1 MEEKTIMKAKSIYAV
16 LASLMLTTGLVACGP
31 ETNPTGGNT
40 GVGTT
45 SSPTTQAPEVK
56 KGTVVLSF
64 DNNQGTVTADKTNGD
79 VGQTVTLTITPN
91 EGYEIDSV
99 KANDKVLSG
108 TTYSFKLVEG
118 ENNVEVTFK
127 AKAVEP
133 EVEYNIIYTASED
146 YDVKELSATKA
157 KKGQTVTFKVEVKN
171 ENKELDEVKVNGTA
185 LTANDGVYSFVMGE
199 ADVAI
204 EVTLKDKAVEPEVE
218 YNITYTASEDY
229 TVTNLATKATKGT
242 KVTFNIAVN
251 DENKELSSIKAND
264 VDCTLE
270 EDGSYSFVMPEGDV
284 AIAITLQ
291 TKVNLNL
298 SITSDKQSYKEGDG
312 AAVLQ
317 ATFGDV
323 QVEGATYV
331 WDGTDAKD
339 IGVVNPFADD
349 ESKQYFTPTNVGKG
363 TVKVTATVDG
373 KEYKASLN
381 ITVEADY
388 TKYTEIKTAD
398 AMVELLNKK
407 DAINGKY
414 CLGANIDLG
423 GMQVN
428 GRANNSIFV
437 GTIDGR
443 GYTLSNFVVK
453 NDSSLETDKATGLF
467 WQYQG
472 VLRNIHIKGTIDS
485 AGFSG
490 LLAKEVCGPQAKI
503 TDCLFEAKNVQT
515 GVDWTW
521 ARNGVIASTL
531 QNEAKVENVVTNLDA
546 TDAMCLPFFA
556 YSWTETQ
563 VMKNA
568 YTNIA
573 HDTQNENYKPFNPNG
588 GDISAQVMENINHT
602 PFDSTLASAYTTL
615 DSSVWTLE
623 DNKMPVLAH
632 DSEAPEK
639 LEAMLIASADTTSL
653 SMKED
658 GTKTATITTSLKY
671 STETLSDYSYTLD
684 PSDAS
689 VISVTNNNDGTFG
702 ITAVAAGEA
711 TVSVSAKLGDKTLTA
726 EAITFTVKS
735 ADAPKYEIPDGA
747 FEIKDVATFK
757 TVFDKGAAYSTRNFY
772 LSSDIDLT
780 GDELTTAK
788 MMWMAGEF
796 SGIFEGQG
804 HTITGDISWD
814 MFNIIAANGVVRN
827 LNIKTSNPV
836 EANRGPLAHTNK
848 GTISNVHID
857 MTVVEKRATNTFAG
871 MFFSNEGKVEDSS
884 VAFHVNTASNT
895 IKSFSNIGSGTYTN
909 CTYTVDGTWDGAQN
923 AVVATDGTTKK
934 DA

>member
-1 MEEKTIMKAKSIYAV
+1 MKAKSIYAV

-40 GVGTT
+40 GGGIT

-133 EVEYNIIYTASED
+133 EVEYNITYTASED

-185 LTANDGVYSFVMGE
+185 LT
-199 ADVAI
+199 
-204 EVTLKDKAVEPEVE
+204 
-218 YNITYTASEDY
+218 
-229 TVTNLATKATKGT
+229 
-242 KVTFNIAVN
+242 
-251 DENKELSSIKAND
+251 AND

-317 ATFGDV
+317 ATFGDD

-339 IGVVNPFADD
+339 VGVVNPFADD
-349 ESKQYFTPTNVGKG
+349 DSKQYFTPTNVGKG
-363 TVKVTATVDG
+363 TVKVTATVNG

-388 TKYTEIKTAD
+388 TKYIEIKTAD
-398 AMVELLNKK
+398 AMIELLNKK
-407 DAINGKY
+407 DTVNGKY

-428 GRANNSIFV
+428 GRANNSTFV

-472 VLRNIHIKGTIDS
+472 VLRNIHIKGTIDT

-490 LLAKEVCGPQAKI
+490 LLAKEVSGPQTRI

-515 GVDWTW
+515 GADWTW
-521 ARNGVIASTL
+521 GRNGVIASTL

-573 HDTQNENYKPFNPNG
+573 HDTQSENYKPFNPNG

-615 DSSVWTLE
+615 DSSIWTLE

-632 DSEAPEK
+632 DSEAPVK
-639 LEAMLIASADTTSL
+639 LEAMLTASADTTSL

-735 ADAPKYEIPDGA
+735 ADAPKYEIPDDA
-747 FEIKDVATFK
+747 FEIKDIATFK

-780 GDELTTAK
+780 GDDLTTAK

-804 HTITGDISWD
+804 HTITGDINWD
-814 MFNIIAANGVVRN
+814 MFNIIAASGVVRN
-827 LNIKTSNPV
+827 VNIKTSNPI

-857 MTVVEKRATNTFAG
+857 MTVVDERATNTFAG

-884 VAFHVNTASNT
+884 AAFHVNTASNT
-895 IKSFSNIGSGTYTN
+895 IKSFSNIGPGTYTN
-909 CTYTVDGTWDGAQN
+909 CTYTVDGTWD
-923 AVVATDGTTKK
+923 

>member
-1 MEEKTIMKAKSIYAV
+1 
-16 LASLMLTTGLVACGP
+16 
-31 ETNPTGGNT
+31 
-40 GVGTT
+40 
-45 SSPTTQAPEVK
+45 
-56 KGTVVLSF
+56 
-64 DNNQGTVTADKTNGD
+64 
-79 VGQTVTLTITPN
+79 
-91 EGYEIDSV
+91 
-99 KANDKVLSG
+99 
-108 TTYSFKLVEG
+108 
-118 ENNVEVTFK
+118 
-127 AKAVEP
+127 
-133 EVEYNIIYTASED
+133 
-146 YDVKELSATKA
+146 
-157 KKGQTVTFKVEVKN
+157 
-171 ENKELDEVKVNGTA
+171 
-185 LTANDGVYSFVMGE
+185 
-199 ADVAI
+199 
-204 EVTLKDKAVEPEVE
+204 
-218 YNITYTASEDY
+218 
-229 TVTNLATKATKGT
+229 
-242 KVTFNIAVN
+242 
-251 DENKELSSIKAND
+251 
-264 VDCTLE
+264 
-270 EDGSYSFVMPEGDV
+270 MPEGDV

-317 ATFGDV
+317 ATFGDD

-339 IGVVNPFADD
+339 VGVVNPFADD
-349 ESKQYFTPTNVGKG
+349 DSKQYFTPTNVGKG
-363 TVKVTATVDG
+363 TVKVTATVNG

-398 AMVELLNKK
+398 AMIELLNKK
-407 DAINGKY
+407 DTVNGKY

-437 GTIDGR
+437 GTLDGR

-453 NDSSLETDKATGLF
+453 NDSSQETDKATGLF

-472 VLRNIHIKGTIDS
+472 VLRNIHIKGTIDA

-490 LLAKEVCGPQAKI
+490 LLAKEVSGPQAKI

-556 YSWTETQ
+556 YSWTGTQ

-573 HDTQNENYKPFNPNG
+573 HDTQNENYKPFNPEG
-588 GDISAQVMENINHT
+588 HDISAQVMENINHT

-615 DSSVWTLE
+615 DSSIWTLE

-639 LEAMLIASADTTSL
+639 LEAKLTASADTTSL

-780 GDELTTAK
+780 GDDLTTTQ

-814 MFNIIAANGVVRN
+814 MFNIIAASGVVRN
-827 LNIKTSNPV
+827 VNIKTSNPI

-895 IKSFSNIGSGTYTN
+895 IKSFSSVGSGTYTN

>member
-1 MEEKTIMKAKSIYAV
+1 MKAKSIYAV

-40 GVGTT
+40 GGGIT

-133 EVEYNIIYTASED
+133 EVEYNITYTASED

-185 LTANDGVYSFVMGE
+185 LIANDGVYSFVMGE
-199 ADVAI
+199 ADAVI

-317 ATFGDV
+317 AKFGDD

-339 IGVVNPFADD
+339 VGVVNPFADD
-349 ESKQYFTPTNVGKG
+349 DSKQYFTPTNVGKG
-363 TVKVTATVDG
+363 TVKVTATVNG

-398 AMVELLNKK
+398 AMIELLNKK
-407 DAINGKY
+407 DTVNGKY

-428 GRANNSIFV
+428 GRANNSTFV

-472 VLRNIHIKGTIDS
+472 VLRNIHIKGTIDT

-490 LLAKEVCGPQAKI
+490 LLAKEVSGPQTRI

-573 HDTQNENYKPFNPNG
+573 HDTQNENYKPFNPEG
-588 GDISAQVMENINHT
+588 HDISAQVMENINHT

-615 DSSVWTLE
+615 DSSIWTLE

-639 LEAMLIASADTTSL
+639 LEAKLTASADTTSL

-757 TVFDKGAAYSTRNFY
+757 TVFDKGAAYTTRNFY
-772 LSSDIDLT
+772 LSADIDLT
-780 GDELTTAK
+780 GDELTTTQ

-814 MFNIIAANGVVRN
+814 MFNIIAASGVVRN
-827 LNIKTSNPV
+827 VNIKTSNPI

>member
-1 MEEKTIMKAKSIYAV
+1 MKAKSIYAV

-40 GVGTT
+40 GGGIT

-133 EVEYNIIYTASED
+133 EVEYNITYAASED

-317 ATFGDV
+317 ATFGDD

-437 GTIDGR
+437 GTLDGR

-639 LEAMLIASADTTSL
+639 LEAMLTASADTTSL

-757 TVFDKGAAYSTRNFY
+757 TVFDKGAAYTTRNFY
-772 LSSDIDLT
+772 LSSNIDLT
-780 GDELTTAK
+780 GDELTTTQ

-827 LNIKTSNPV
+827 VNIKTSNPV

>member
-1 MEEKTIMKAKSIYAV
+1 MKAKSIYAV

-40 GVGTT
+40 GGSTT

-133 EVEYNIIYTASED
+133 EVEYNVTYAASED

-171 ENKELDEVKVNGTA
+171 ENKELDEVKANGTA

-199 ADVAI
+199 ADAVI

-270 EDGSYSFVMPEGDV
+270 EDGSYSFIMPEGDV

-503 TDCLFEAKNVQT
+503 TDCLFEAKNVQA

-521 ARNGVIASTL
+521 GRNGVIASTL

-546 TDAMCLPFFA
+546 TDAMCMPFFA
-556 YSWTETQ
+556 YSWTGTQ

-615 DSSVWTLE
+615 DSSIWTLE

-632 DSEAPEK
+632 DSEAPVK
-639 LEAMLIASADTTSL
+639 LEAMLTASADTTSL

-757 TVFDKGAAYSTRNFY
+757 TVFDKGAAYTTRNFY
-772 LSSDIDLT
+772 LSNDIDLT
-780 GDELTTAK
+780 GDDLTTTK

-814 MFNIIAANGVVRN
+814 MFNIIAANGVVMN
-827 LNIKTSNPV
+827 VNIKTSNPV

>member
-1 MEEKTIMKAKSIYAV
+1 MKAKSIYAV

-40 GVGTT
+40 GGGIT

-133 EVEYNIIYTASED
+133 EVEYNITYTASED

-199 ADVAI
+199 ADAVI

-317 ATFGDV
+317 ATFGDD

-349 ESKQYFTPTNVGKG
+349 DSKQYFTPTNVGKG
-363 TVKVTATVDG
+363 TVKVTATVNG

-398 AMVELLNKK
+398 AMIELLNKK
-407 DAINGKY
+407 DTVNGKY

-428 GRANNSIFV
+428 GRANNSTFV

-472 VLRNIHIKGTIDS
+472 VLRNIHIKGTIDT

-490 LLAKEVCGPQAKI
+490 LLAKEVSGPQTRI

-515 GVDWTW
+515 GADWTW
-521 ARNGVIASTL
+521 GRNGVIASTL

-573 HDTQNENYKPFNPNG
+573 HDTQSENYKPFNPNG

-615 DSSVWTLE
+615 DSSIWTLE

-632 DSEAPEK
+632 DSEAPVK
-639 LEAMLIASADTTSL
+639 LEAMLTASADTTSL

-735 ADAPKYEIPDGA
+735 ADAPKYEIPDDA
-747 FEIKDVATFK
+747 FEIKDIATFK

-780 GDELTTAK
+780 GDDLTTAK

-804 HTITGDISWD
+804 HTITGDINWD
-814 MFNIIAANGVVRN
+814 MFNIIAASGVVRN
-827 LNIKTSNPV
+827 VNIKTSNPI

-857 MTVVEKRATNTFAG
+857 MTVVDERATNTFAG

-923 AVVATDGTTKK
+923 AVVATDGTTKE

>member
-1 MEEKTIMKAKSIYAV
+1 MKAKSIYAV

-40 GVGTT
+40 GGGIT

-133 EVEYNIIYTASED
+133 EVEYNITYTASED

-199 ADVAI
+199 ADAVI

-317 ATFGDV
+317 ATFGDD

-388 TKYTEIKTAD
+388 TKYIEIKTAD

-407 DAINGKY
+407 DTVNGKY

-428 GRANNSIFV
+428 GRANNSTFV

-472 VLRNIHIKGTIDS
+472 VLRNIHIKGTIDT

-490 LLAKEVCGPQAKI
+490 LLAKEVSGPQTRI

-531 QNEAKVENVVTNLDA
+531 QNEAKIENVVTNLDA

-573 HDTQNENYKPFNPNG
+573 HDTQSENYKPFNPEG
-588 GDISAQVMENINHT
+588 RDISAQVMENINHT

-615 DSSVWTLE
+615 DSSIWTLE

-632 DSEAPEK
+632 DSEAPVK
-639 LEAMLIASADTTSL
+639 LEAMLTASADTTSL

-735 ADAPKYEIPDGA
+735 ADAPKYEIPDDA
-747 FEIKDVATFK
+747 FEIKDIATFK

-780 GDELTTAK
+780 GDDLTTAK

-804 HTITGDISWD
+804 HTITGDINWD
-814 MFNIIAANGVVRN
+814 MFNIIAASGVVRN
-827 LNIKTSNPV
+827 VNIKTSNPI

-857 MTVVEKRATNTFAG
+857 MTVVDERATNTFAG

-923 AVVATDGTTKK
+923 TVVATDGTTKK

>member
-1 MEEKTIMKAKSIYAV
+1 MKAKSIYAV

-40 GVGTT
+40 GGGTT

-133 EVEYNIIYTASED
+133 EVEYNI
-146 YDVKELSATKA
+146 
-157 KKGQTVTFKVEVKN
+157 
-171 ENKELDEVKVNGTA
+171 
-185 LTANDGVYSFVMGE
+185 
-199 ADVAI
+199 
-204 EVTLKDKAVEPEVE
+204 
-218 YNITYTASEDY
+218 TYTASEDY

-242 KVTFNIAVN
+242 KVTFNIAIN

-317 ATFGDV
+317 ATFGDD

-349 ESKQYFTPTNVGKG
+349 DSKQYFTPTNVGKG
-363 TVKVTATVDG
+363 TVKVTATVNG

-437 GTIDGR
+437 GTLDGR

-757 TVFDKGAAYSTRNFY
+757 TVFDKGAAYTTRNFY

-780 GDELTTAK
+780 GDDLTTTQ

-814 MFNIIAANGVVRN
+814 MFNIIAASGVVRN
-827 LNIKTSNPV
+827 VNIKTSNPV

>member
-1 MEEKTIMKAKSIYAV
+1 MKAKSIYAV

-40 GVGTT
+40 GGGIT

-133 EVEYNIIYTASED
+133 EVEYNITYTASED

-199 ADVAI
+199 ADAVI

-317 ATFGDV
+317 ATFGDD

-339 IGVVNPFADD
+339 VGVVNPFADD
-349 ESKQYFTPTNVGKG
+349 DSKQYFTPTNVGKG
-363 TVKVTATVDG
+363 TVKVTATVNG

-398 AMVELLNKK
+398 AMIELLNKK
-407 DAINGKY
+407 DTVNGKY

-437 GTIDGR
+437 GTLDGR

-453 NDSSLETDKATGLF
+453 NDSSQETDKATGLF

-472 VLRNIHIKGTIDS
+472 VLRNIHIKGTIDA

-490 LLAKEVCGPQAKI
+490 LLAKEVSGPQAKI

-556 YSWTETQ
+556 YSWTGTQ

-573 HDTQNENYKPFNPNG
+573 HDTQNENYKPFNPEG
-588 GDISAQVMENINHT
+588 HDISAQVMENINHT

-615 DSSVWTLE
+615 DSSIWTLE

-639 LEAMLIASADTTSL
+639 LEAKLTASADTTSL

-780 GDELTTAK
+780 GDDLTTTQ

-814 MFNIIAANGVVRN
+814 MFNIIAASGVVRN
-827 LNIKTSNPV
+827 VNIKTSNPI

-871 MFFSNEGKVEDSS
+871 MFFSNEGKVEDSF

-895 IKSFSNIGSGTYTN
+895 IKSFSSVGSGTYTN

>member
-1 MEEKTIMKAKSIYAV
+1 MKAKSIYAV

-40 GVGTT
+40 GGGIT

-79 VGQTVTLTITPN
+79 VGQTVTLSITPN

-108 TTYSFKLVEG
+108 TTYLFKLVEG

-133 EVEYNIIYTASED
+133 EVEYNITYAASED

-171 ENKELDEVKVNGTA
+171 ENKELDEVKANGTA

-199 ADVAI
+199 TDAVI

-317 ATFGDV
+317 ATFGDD

-339 IGVVNPFADD
+339 IGVVNPYADD

-363 TVKVTATVDG
+363 TVKVTATVNG

-407 DAINGKY
+407 DVINGKY

-428 GRANNSIFV
+428 GRANNSTFV
-437 GTIDGR
+437 GTLDGR

-453 NDSSLETDKATGLF
+453 NDSSQETDKATGLF
-467 WQYQG
+467 WMYQG
-472 VLRNIHIKGTIDS
+472 VLRNIHIKGTIDA

-490 LLAKEVCGPQAKI
+490 LLAKEVSGPQARI

-556 YSWTETQ
+556 YSWTGTQ

-573 HDTQNENYKPFNPNG
+573 HDTQNENYKPFNPEG
-588 GDISAQVMENINHT
+588 RDISAQVMENINHT
-602 PFDSTLASAYTTL
+602 PFDSTLASAYITL
-615 DSSVWTLE
+615 DSSIWTLE

-639 LEAMLIASADTTSL
+639 LEAKLTASTDTTSL

-757 TVFDKGAAYSTRNFY
+757 TVFDKGAAYTTRNFY
-772 LSSDIDLT
+772 LSNDIDLT
-780 GDELTTAK
+780 GDELTTTK

-814 MFNIIAANGVVRN
+814 MFNIIAASGVVRN
-827 LNIKTSNPV
+827 VNIIKTSNPI

-895 IKSFSNIGSGTYTN
+895 IKSFSSIGSGTYTN
-909 CTYTVDGTWDGAQN
+909 CTYTVDGTWDGAQS

>member
-1 MEEKTIMKAKSIYAV
+1 
-16 LASLMLTTGLVACGP
+16 
-31 ETNPTGGNT
+31 
-40 GVGTT
+40 
-45 SSPTTQAPEVK
+45 
-56 KGTVVLSF
+56 
-64 DNNQGTVTADKTNGD
+64 
-79 VGQTVTLTITPN
+79 
-91 EGYEIDSV
+91 
-99 KANDKVLSG
+99 
-108 TTYSFKLVEG
+108 
-118 ENNVEVTFK
+118 
-127 AKAVEP
+127 
-133 EVEYNIIYTASED
+133 
-146 YDVKELSATKA
+146 
-157 KKGQTVTFKVEVKN
+157 
-171 ENKELDEVKVNGTA
+171 
-185 LTANDGVYSFVMGE
+185 
-199 ADVAI
+199 
-204 EVTLKDKAVEPEVE
+204 
-218 YNITYTASEDY
+218 
-229 TVTNLATKATKGT
+229 
-242 KVTFNIAVN
+242 
-251 DENKELSSIKAND
+251 
-264 VDCTLE
+264 
-270 EDGSYSFVMPEGDV
+270 MPEGDV

-317 ATFGDV
+317 ATFGDD

-339 IGVVNPFADD
+339 VGVVNPFANDD
-349 ESKQYFTPTNVGKG
+349 SKQYFTPTNVGKG
-363 TVKVTATVDG
+363 TVKVTATVNG

-398 AMVELLNKK
+398 AMIELLNKK
-407 DAINGKY
+407 DTVNGKY

-428 GRANNSIFV
+428 GRANNSTFV

-472 VLRNIHIKGTIDS
+472 VLRNIHIKGTIDT

-490 LLAKEVCGPQAKI
+490 LLAKEVSGPQTRI

-573 HDTQNENYKPFNPNG
+573 HDTQSENYKPFNPEG
-588 GDISAQVMENINHT
+588 RDISAQVMENINHT

-615 DSSVWTLE
+615 DSSIWTLE

-632 DSEAPEK
+632 DSEAPVK
-639 LEAMLIASADTTSL
+639 LEAMLTASVDTTSL

-735 ADAPKYEIPDGA
+735 ADAPKYEIPDDA
-747 FEIKDVATFK
+747 FEIKDIATFK

-780 GDELTTAK
+780 GDDLTTAK

-804 HTITGDISWD
+804 HTITGDINWD
-814 MFNIIAANGVVRN
+814 MFNIIAASGVVRN
-827 LNIKTSNPV
+827 VNIKTSNPI

-857 MTVVEKRATNTFAG
+857 MTVVDERATNTFAG

>member
-1 MEEKTIMKAKSIYAV
+1 MKAKSIYAV

-40 GVGTT
+40 GGGIT

-91 EGYEIDSV
+91 EGYEIDLV

-133 EVEYNIIYTASED
+133 EVEYNITYAASED

-171 ENKELDEVKVNGTA
+171 ENKELDEVKANGTV

-199 ADVAI
+199 ADAVI

-242 KVTFNIAVN
+242 KVTFNIVIN

-270 EDGSYSFVMPEGDV
+270 EDGSYSFIMPEGDV

-317 ATFGDV
+317 ATFGDD

-428 GRANNSIFV
+428 GIANNSIFV

-453 NDSSLETDKATGLF
+453 NDSSQETDKATGLF
-467 WQYQG
+467 WMYQG
-472 VLRNIHIKGTIDS
+472 VLRNIHIKGTIDA

-490 LLAKEVCGPQAKI
+490 LLAKEVSGPQARI

-556 YSWTETQ
+556 YSWTGTQ

-573 HDTQNENYKPFNPNG
+573 HDTQNENYKPFNPEG
-588 GDISAQVMENINHT
+588 RDISAQVMENINHT

-615 DSSVWTLE
+615 DSSIWTLE

-639 LEAMLIASADTTSL
+639 LEAKLTASADTTSL

-757 TVFDKGAAYSTRNFY
+757 TVFDKGAAYTTRNFY
-772 LSSDIDLT
+772 LSNDIDLT
-780 GDELTTAK
+780 GDDLTTTP

-827 LNIKTSNPV
+827 VNIKTSNPV

>member
-1 MEEKTIMKAKSIYAV
+1 MKAKSIYAV

-40 GVGTT
+40 GGGIT

-133 EVEYNIIYTASED
+133 EVEYNITYAASED

-171 ENKELDEVKVNGTA
+171 ESKELDEVKVNGTA

-199 ADVAI
+199 TDAVI

-298 SITSDKQSYKEGDG
+298 TITSDKQSYKEGDG

-317 ATFGDV
+317 ATFGDD

-339 IGVVNPFADD
+339 IGVVNPYADD

-363 TVKVTATVDG
+363 TVKVTATVNG

-407 DAINGKY
+407 DVINGKY

-428 GRANNSIFV
+428 GRANNSTFV
-437 GTIDGR
+437 GTLDGR

-453 NDSSLETDKATGLF
+453 NDSSQETDKATGLF
-467 WQYQG
+467 WMYQG
-472 VLRNIHIKGTIDS
+472 VLRNIHIKGTIDA

-490 LLAKEVCGPQAKI
+490 LLAKEVSGPQARI

-556 YSWTETQ
+556 YSWTGTQ

-573 HDTQNENYKPFNPNG
+573 HDTQNENYKPFNPEG
-588 GDISAQVMENINHT
+588 RDISAQVMENINHT

-615 DSSVWTLE
+615 DSAIWTLE

-639 LEAMLIASADTTSL
+639 LEAKLTASADTTSL

-684 PSDAS
+684 LSDAS

-735 ADAPKYEIPDGA
+735 ADAPKYEIPDDA

-757 TVFDKGAAYSTRNFY
+757 TVFDKGAAYTTRNFY
-772 LSSDIDLT
+772 LSNDIDLT
-780 GDELTTAK
+780 GDDLTTTK

-814 MFNIIAANGVVRN
+814 MFNIIAASGVVRN
-827 LNIKTSNPV
+827 VNIKTSNPI

-895 IKSFSNIGSGTYTN
+895 IKSFSSIGSGTYTN

>member
-1 MEEKTIMKAKSIYAV
+1 MKAKSIYAV

-40 GVGTT
+40 GGGIT

-64 DNNQGTVTADKTNGD
+64 DSNQGTVTADKTNGD

-133 EVEYNIIYTASED
+133 EVEYNITYAASED

-199 ADVAI
+199 TDAVI

-284 AIAITLQ
+284 AIAIILQ

-317 ATFGDV
+317 ATFGDD

-339 IGVVNPFADD
+339 VGVINPYTDD

-407 DAINGKY
+407 DVINGKY

-467 WQYQG
+467 WMYQG
-472 VLRNIHIKGTIDS
+472 VLRNIHIKGTIDA

-490 LLAKEVCGPQAKI
+490 LLAKEVSGPQARI

-556 YSWTETQ
+556 YSWTGTQ

-573 HDTQNENYKPFNPNG
+573 HDTQNENYKPFNPEG
-588 GDISAQVMENINHT
+588 RDISAQVMENINHT

-615 DSSVWTLE
+615 DSSIWTLE

-639 LEAMLIASADTTSL
+639 LEAKLTASADTTSL

-757 TVFDKGAAYSTRNFY
+757 TVFDKGAAYTTRNFY
-772 LSSDIDLT
+772 LSNDIDLT
-780 GDELTTAK
+780 GDDLTTTQ
-788 MMWMAGEF
+788 MM
-796 SGIFEGQG
+796 
-804 HTITGDISWD
+804 
-814 MFNIIAANGVVRN
+814 
-827 LNIKTSNPV
+827 
-836 EANRGPLAHTNK
+836 
-848 GTISNVHID
+848 
-857 MTVVEKRATNTFAG
+857 
-871 MFFSNEGKVEDSS
+871 
-884 VAFHVNTASNT
+884 
-895 IKSFSNIGSGTYTN
+895 
-909 CTYTVDGTWDGAQN
+909 
-923 AVVATDGTTKK
+923 
-934 DA
+934 

>member
-1 MEEKTIMKAKSIYAV
+1 MKAKSIYAV

-40 GVGTT
+40 GGGST
-45 SSPTTQAPEVK
+45 SSPTTQVPEVK

-133 EVEYNIIYTASED
+133 EVEYNITYTASED

-199 ADVAI
+199 ADAVI

-229 TVTNLATKATKGT
+229 TVTNLVTKATKGT
-242 KVTFNIAVN
+242 KVTFNIAIN

-317 ATFGDV
+317 ATFGDD

-349 ESKQYFTPTNVGKG
+349 DSKQYFTPTNVGKG

-515 GVDWTW
+515 GSIAW

-573 HDTQNENYKPFNPNG
+573 HDTEHENYKPFNPNG

-639 LEAMLIASADTTSL
+639 LEAMLTASADTTSL

-735 ADAPKYEIPDGA
+735 ADAPKYEIPDDA

-757 TVFDKGAAYSTRNFY
+757 TVFDKGAAYTTRNFY

-780 GDELTTAK
+780 GDDLTTTQ

-814 MFNIIAANGVVRN
+814 MFNIIAASGVVRN
-827 LNIKTSNPV
+827 VNIKTSNPV

>member
-1 MEEKTIMKAKSIYAV
+1 MKAKSIYAV

-40 GVGTT
+40 GGSTT

-133 EVEYNIIYTASED
+133 EVEYNITYAASED

-199 ADVAI
+199 ADAVI

-218 YNITYTASEDY
+218 YNITYTSSEDY

-242 KVTFNIAVN
+242 KVTFNIAIN

-317 ATFGDV
+317 ATFGDD

-349 ESKQYFTPTNVGKG
+349 ESKQYFTPSNVGKG

-453 NDSSLETDKATGLF
+453 NDSSEETDKATGLF

-521 ARNGVIASTL
+521 GRNGVIASTL

-546 TDAMCLPFFA
+546 TDAMCMPFFA
-556 YSWTETQ
+556 YSWTGTQ

-639 LEAMLIASADTTSL
+639 LEAKLTASADTTSL

-757 TVFDKGAAYSTRNFY
+757 TVFDKGAAYTTRNFY
-772 LSSDIDLT
+772 LSNDIDLT
-780 GDELTTAK
+780 GDELTTTK

-814 MFNIIAANGVVRN
+814 MFNIIAASGVVRN
-827 LNIKTSNPV
+827 VNIKTSNPV

-857 MTVVEKRATNTFAG
+857 MTVVEKRVTNTFAG

>member
-1 MEEKTIMKAKSIYAV
+1 MKAKSIYAV

-40 GVGTT
+40 GGSTT

-133 EVEYNIIYTASED
+133 EVEYNITYAASED

-157 KKGQTVTFKVEVKN
+157 KKGQTVNFKVEVKN

-185 LTANDGVYSFVMGE
+185 LTVNDGVYSFVMGE
-199 ADVAI
+199 ADAVI

-218 YNITYTASEDY
+218 YNITYTSSEDY

-242 KVTFNIAVN
+242 KVTFNIAIN

-317 ATFGDV
+317 ATFGDD

-453 NDSSLETDKATGLF
+453 NDSSQETDKATGLF

-521 ARNGVIASTL
+521 GRNGVIASTL

-546 TDAMCLPFFA
+546 TDAMCMPFFA

-639 LEAMLIASADTTSL
+639 LEAKLTASADTTSL

-658 GTKTATITTSLKY
+658 STKTATITTSLKY

-757 TVFDKGAAYSTRNFY
+757 TVFDKGAAYTTRNFY
-772 LSSDIDLT
+772 LSNDIDLT
-780 GDELTTAK
+780 GDELTTTK

-814 MFNIIAANGVVRN
+814 MFNIIAASGVVRN
-827 LNIKTSNPV
+827 VNIKTSNPV

>member
-1 MEEKTIMKAKSIYAV
+1 MKAKSIYAV
-16 LASLMLTTGLVACGP
+16 LASLMLTTGLVACGS

-40 GVGTT
+40 GGGIT

-127 AKAVEP
+127 A
-133 EVEYNIIYTASED
+133 
-146 YDVKELSATKA
+146 
-157 KKGQTVTFKVEVKN
+157 
-171 ENKELDEVKVNGTA
+171 
-185 LTANDGVYSFVMGE
+185 
-199 ADVAI
+199 
-204 EVTLKDKAVEPEVE
+204 KAVEPEVE

-317 ATFGDV
+317 ATFGDD

-339 IGVVNPFADD
+339 IGVVNPYTDD
-349 ESKQYFTPTNVGKG
+349 ESKQYFAPTNVGKG
-363 TVKVTATVDG
+363 TVKVTATVNG

-407 DAINGKY
+407 DVINGKY

-428 GRANNSIFV
+428 GRANNSTFV
-437 GTIDGR
+437 GTLDGR

-453 NDSSLETDKATGLF
+453 NDSSQETDKATGLF
-467 WQYQG
+467 WMYQG
-472 VLRNIHIKGTIDS
+472 VLRNIHIKGTIDA

-490 LLAKEVCGPQAKI
+490 LLAKEVSGPQARI

-556 YSWTETQ
+556 YSWTGTQ

-573 HDTQNENYKPFNPNG
+573 HDTQNENYKPFNPEG
-588 GDISAQVMENINHT
+588 RDISAQVMENINHT

-615 DSSVWTLE
+615 DSSIWTLE

-639 LEAMLIASADTTSL
+639 LEAKLTASADTTSL

-757 TVFDKGAAYSTRNFY
+757 TVFDKGAAYTTRNFY
-772 LSSDIDLT
+772 LSNDIDLT
-780 GDELTTAK
+780 GDELTTTK

-814 MFNIIAANGVVRN
+814 MFNIIAASGVVRN
-827 LNIKTSNPV
+827 VNIKTSNPI

-895 IKSFSNIGSGTYTN
+895 IKSFSSIGSGTYTN
-909 CTYTVDGTWDGAQN
+909 CTYTVDGTWDGAQS

-934 DA
+934 YA

>member
-1 MEEKTIMKAKSIYAV
+1 MKAKSIYAV

-40 GVGTT
+40 GGGIP

-64 DNNQGTVTADKTNGD
+64 DSNQGTVTADKTNGD

-127 AKAVEP
+127 A
-133 EVEYNIIYTASED
+133 
-146 YDVKELSATKA
+146 
-157 KKGQTVTFKVEVKN
+157 
-171 ENKELDEVKVNGTA
+171 
-185 LTANDGVYSFVMGE
+185 
-199 ADVAI
+199 
-204 EVTLKDKAVEPEVE
+204 KAVEPEVE

-317 ATFGDV
+317 ATFGDD
-323 QVEGATYV
+323 QVEGVTYV

-349 ESKQYFTPTNVGKG
+349 DSKQYFTPTNVGKG
-363 TVKVTATVDG
+363 TVKVTATVNG

-398 AMVELLNKK
+398 AMIELLNKK
-407 DAINGKY
+407 DTVNGKY

-428 GRANNSIFV
+428 GRANNSTFV

-472 VLRNIHIKGTIDS
+472 VLRNIHIKGTIDT

-490 LLAKEVCGPQAKI
+490 LLAKEVSGPQTRI

-515 GVDWTW
+515 GADWTW
-521 ARNGVIASTL
+521 GRNGVIASTL

-556 YSWTETQ
+556 YSWTVTQ

-573 HDTQNENYKPFNPNG
+573 HDTKNENYKPFNPEG
-588 GDISAQVMENINHT
+588 HDISAQVMENINHT

-615 DSSVWTLE
+615 DSSIWTLE

-632 DSEAPEK
+632 DSEAPVK
-639 LEAMLIASADTTSL
+639 LEAMLTASADTTSL

-757 TVFDKGAAYSTRNFY
+757 TVFDKGAAYSTRDFY

-780 GDELTTAK
+780 GDDLTTTQ

-804 HTITGDISWD
+804 HTITGDINWD
-814 MFNIIAANGVVRN
+814 MFNIIAASGVVRN
-827 LNIKTSNPV
+827 VNIKTSNPI

-895 IKSFSNIGSGTYTN
+895 IKSFSSVGSGTYTN

>member
-1 MEEKTIMKAKSIYAV
+1 MKAKSIYAV

-40 GVGTT
+40 GGGTT
-45 SSPTTQAPEVK
+45 SSPTTQVPEVK

-133 EVEYNIIYTASED
+133 EVEYNITYTASED

-185 LTANDGVYSFVMGE
+185 LIANDGVYSFVMGE
-199 ADVAI
+199 ADAVI

-317 ATFGDV
+317 ATFGDD

-339 IGVVNPFADD
+339 VGVVNPFADD
-349 ESKQYFTPTNVGKG
+349 DSKQYFTPTNVGKG
-363 TVKVTATVDG
+363 TVKVTATVNG

-398 AMVELLNKK
+398 AMIELLNKK
-407 DAINGKY
+407 DTVNGKY

-428 GRANNSIFV
+428 GRANNSTFV

-472 VLRNIHIKGTIDS
+472 VLRNIHIKGTIDT

-490 LLAKEVCGPQAKI
+490 LLAKEVSGPQTRI

-531 QNEAKVENVVTNLDA
+531 QNEAKVENLVTNLDA

-573 HDTQNENYKPFNPNG
+573 HDTQSENYKPFNPEG
-588 GDISAQVMENINHT
+588 RDISAQVMENINHT

-615 DSSVWTLE
+615 DSSIWTLE

-632 DSEAPEK
+632 DSEAPVK
-639 LEAMLIASADTTSL
+639 LEAMLTASVDTTSL

-735 ADAPKYEIPDGA
+735 ADAPKYEIPDDA
-747 FEIKDVATFK
+747 FEIKDIATFK

-804 HTITGDISWD
+804 HTITGDINWD
-814 MFNIIAANGVVRN
+814 MFNIIAASGVVRN
-827 LNIKTSNPV
+827 VNIKTSNPI

-848 GTISNVHID
+848 GTILNVHID
-857 MTVVEKRATNTFAG
+857 MTVVDERATNTFAG

>member
-1 MEEKTIMKAKSIYAV
+1 
-16 LASLMLTTGLVACGP
+16 
-31 ETNPTGGNT
+31 
-40 GVGTT
+40 
-45 SSPTTQAPEVK
+45 
-56 KGTVVLSF
+56 
-64 DNNQGTVTADKTNGD
+64 
-79 VGQTVTLTITPN
+79 
-91 EGYEIDSV
+91 
-99 KANDKVLSG
+99 
-108 TTYSFKLVEG
+108 
-118 ENNVEVTFK
+118 
-127 AKAVEP
+127 
-133 EVEYNIIYTASED
+133 
-146 YDVKELSATKA
+146 
-157 KKGQTVTFKVEVKN
+157 
-171 ENKELDEVKVNGTA
+171 
-185 LTANDGVYSFVMGE
+185 
-199 ADVAI
+199 
-204 EVTLKDKAVEPEVE
+204 
-218 YNITYTASEDY
+218 
-229 TVTNLATKATKGT
+229 
-242 KVTFNIAVN
+242 
-251 DENKELSSIKAND
+251 
-264 VDCTLE
+264 
-270 EDGSYSFVMPEGDV
+270 
-284 AIAITLQ
+284 
-291 TKVNLNL
+291 
-298 SITSDKQSYKEGDG
+298 
-312 AAVLQ
+312 
-317 ATFGDV
+317 
-323 QVEGATYV
+323 
-331 WDGTDAKD
+331 
-339 IGVVNPFADD
+339 
-349 ESKQYFTPTNVGKG
+349 
-363 TVKVTATVDG
+363 
-373 KEYKASLN
+373 
-381 ITVEADY
+381 
-388 TKYTEIKTAD
+388 
-398 AMVELLNKK
+398 
-407 DAINGKY
+407 
-414 CLGANIDLG
+414 
-423 GMQVN
+423 MQVN

-437 GTIDGR
+437 GTLDGR

-632 DSEAPEK
+632 DSEAPVK
-639 LEAMLIASADTTSL
+639 LEAMLTASADTTSL

-757 TVFDKGAAYSTRNFY
+757 TVFDKGAAYTTRNFY

-780 GDELTTAK
+780 GDDLTTTQ

-814 MFNIIAANGVVRN
+814 MFNIIAASGVVRN
-827 LNIKTSNPV
+827 VNIKTSNPV

>member
-1 MEEKTIMKAKSIYAV
+1 MKAKSIYAV

-40 GVGTT
+40 GGGIT

-133 EVEYNIIYTASED
+133 EVEYNITYAASED

-185 LTANDGVYSFVMGE
+185 LTANDGFYSFVMGE
-199 ADVAI
+199 ADVVI

-242 KVTFNIAVN
+242 KVTFNIAIN

-317 ATFGDV
+317 ATFGDD

-349 ESKQYFTPTNVGKG
+349 DSKQYFTPTNVGKG
-363 TVKVTATVDG
+363 TVKVTATVNG

-398 AMVELLNKK
+398 AMIELLNKK
-407 DAINGKY
+407 DTVNGKY

-437 GTIDGR
+437 GTLDGR

-453 NDSSLETDKATGLF
+453 NDSSQETDKATGLF

-472 VLRNIHIKGTIDS
+472 VLRNIHIKGTIDA

-490 LLAKEVCGPQAKI
+490 LLAKEVSGPQAKI

-556 YSWTETQ
+556 YSWTGTQ

-573 HDTQNENYKPFNPNG
+573 HDTQNENYKPFNPEG
-588 GDISAQVMENINHT
+588 HDISAQVMENINHT

-615 DSSVWTLE
+615 DSSIWTLE

-632 DSEAPEK
+632 DSEAPVK
-639 LEAMLIASADTTSL
+639 LEAMLTASADTTSL

-780 GDELTTAK
+780 GDDLTTTQ

-814 MFNIIAANGVVRN
+814 MFNIIAASGVVRN
-827 LNIKTSNPV
+827 VNIKTSNPI

>member
-1 MEEKTIMKAKSIYAV
+1 MKAKSIYAV

-40 GVGTT
+40 GGGIT

-133 EVEYNIIYTASED
+133 EVEYNITYTASED

-185 LTANDGVYSFVMGE
+185 LIANDGVYSFVMGE
-199 ADVAI
+199 ADAVI

-317 ATFGDV
+317 ATFGDD

-339 IGVVNPFADD
+339 VGVVNPFADD
-349 ESKQYFTPTNVGKG
+349 DSKQYFTPTNVGKG
-363 TVKVTATVDG
+363 TVKVTATVNG

-388 TKYTEIKTAD
+388 TKYIEIKTAD
-398 AMVELLNKK
+398 AMIELLNKK
-407 DAINGKY
+407 DTVNGKY

-428 GRANNSIFV
+428 GRANNSTFV

-472 VLRNIHIKGTIDS
+472 VLRNIHIKGTIDT

-490 LLAKEVCGPQAKI
+490 LLAKEVCGSQAKI

-515 GVDWTW
+515 GADWTW

-573 HDTQNENYKPFNPNG
+573 HDTQSENYKPFNPEG
-588 GDISAQVMENINHT
+588 RDISAQVMENINHT

-615 DSSVWTLE
+615 DSSIWTLE

-632 DSEAPEK
+632 DSEAPVK
-639 LEAMLIASADTTSL
+639 LEAMLTASADTTSL

-735 ADAPKYEIPDGA
+735 ADAPKYEIPDDA
-747 FEIKDVATFK
+747 FEIKDIATFK

-804 HTITGDISWD
+804 HTITGDINWD
-814 MFNIIAANGVVRN
+814 MFNIIAASGVVRN
-827 LNIKTSNPV
+827 VNIKTSNPI

-857 MTVVEKRATNTFAG
+857 MTVVDERATNTFAG

>member
-1 MEEKTIMKAKSIYAV
+1 MKAKSIYAV

-40 GVGTT
+40 GGGIT

-133 EVEYNIIYTASED
+133 EVEYNITYTASED

-185 LTANDGVYSFVMGE
+185 LIANDGVYSFVMGE
-199 ADVAI
+199 ADAVI

-317 ATFGDV
+317 ATFGDD

-339 IGVVNPFADD
+339 VGVVNPFADD
-349 ESKQYFTPTNVGKG
+349 DSKQYFTPTNVGKG
-363 TVKVTATVDG
+363 TVKVTATVNG

-388 TKYTEIKTAD
+388 TKYIEIKTAD
-398 AMVELLNKK
+398 AMIELLNKK
-407 DAINGKY
+407 DTVDGKY

-428 GRANNSIFV
+428 GRANNSTFV

-472 VLRNIHIKGTIDS
+472 VLRNIHIKGTIDT

-490 LLAKEVCGPQAKI
+490 LLAKEVCGSQAKI

-515 GVDWTW
+515 GADWTW

-573 HDTQNENYKPFNPNG
+573 HDTQSENYKPFNPEG
-588 GDISAQVMENINHT
+588 RDISAQVMENINHT

-615 DSSVWTLE
+615 DSSIWTLE

-632 DSEAPEK
+632 DSEAPVK
-639 LEAMLIASADTTSL
+639 LEAMLTASADTTSL

-735 ADAPKYEIPDGA
+735 ADAPRYEIPDDA
-747 FEIKDVATFK
+747 FEIKDIATFK

-804 HTITGDISWD
+804 HTITGDINWD
-814 MFNIIAANGVVRN
+814 MFNIIAASGVVRN
-827 LNIKTSNPV
+827 VNIKTSNPI

-857 MTVVEKRATNTFAG
+857 MTVVDERATNTFAG

>member
-1 MEEKTIMKAKSIYAV
+1 MKAKSIYAV

-40 GVGTT
+40 GGGIT

-133 EVEYNIIYTASED
+133 EVEYNITYTASED

-199 ADVAI
+199 ADAVI

-284 AIAITLQ
+284 AIAIALQ

-349 ESKQYFTPTNVGKG
+349 DSKQYFTPTNVGKG

-437 GTIDGR
+437 GTLDGR

-615 DSSVWTLE
+615 DSSIWTLE

-639 LEAMLIASADTTSL
+639 LEAMLTASADTTSL

-757 TVFDKGAAYSTRNFY
+757 TVFDKGAAYTTRNFY

-780 GDELTTAK
+780 GDDLTTTQ

-814 MFNIIAANGVVRN
+814 MFNIIAASGVVRN
-827 LNIKTSNPV
+827 VNIKTSNPV

>member
-1 MEEKTIMKAKSIYAV
+1 MKAKSIYAV

-40 GVGTT
+40 GGGIT

-133 EVEYNIIYTASED
+133 EVEYNITYTASED

-171 ENKELDEVKVNGTA
+171 ENKELDEVKANGTA

-199 ADVAI
+199 ADAVI

-317 ATFGDV
+317 ATFGDD

-339 IGVVNPFADD
+339 VGVVNPFADD
-349 ESKQYFTPTNVGKG
+349 DSKQYFTPTNVGKG
-363 TVKVTATVDG
+363 TVKVTATVNG

-398 AMVELLNKK
+398 AMIELLNKK
-407 DAINGKY
+407 DTVNGKY

-437 GTIDGR
+437 GTLDGR

-467 WQYQG
+467 WMYQG
-472 VLRNIHIKGTIDS
+472 VLRNIHIKGTIDA

-490 LLAKEVCGPQAKI
+490 LLAKEVSGPQAKI

-556 YSWTETQ
+556 YSWTGTQ

-573 HDTQNENYKPFNPNG
+573 HDTQNENYKPFNPEG
-588 GDISAQVMENINHT
+588 RDISAQVMENINHT

-615 DSSVWTLE
+615 DSSIWTLE

-639 LEAMLIASADTTSL
+639 LEAKLTASADTTSL

-780 GDELTTAK
+780 GDDLTTTQ

-814 MFNIIAANGVVRN
+814 MFNIIAASGVVRN
-827 LNIKTSNPV
+827 VNIKTSNPI

-895 IKSFSNIGSGTYTN
+895 IKSFSSVGSGTYTN

>member
-1 MEEKTIMKAKSIYAV
+1 M
-16 LASLMLTTGLVACGP
+16 GLK
-31 ETNPTGGNT
+31 PTRQVVIPGG
-40 GVGTT
+40 GIT

-127 AKAVEP
+127 A
-133 EVEYNIIYTASED
+133 
-146 YDVKELSATKA
+146 
-157 KKGQTVTFKVEVKN
+157 
-171 ENKELDEVKVNGTA
+171 
-185 LTANDGVYSFVMGE
+185 
-199 ADVAI
+199 
-204 EVTLKDKAVEPEVE
+204 KAVEPEVE

-317 ATFGDV
+317 ATFGDD

-339 IGVVNPFADD
+339 VGVVNPFADD
-349 ESKQYFTPTNVGKG
+349 DSKQYFTPTNVGKG
-363 TVKVTATVDG
+363 TVKVTATVNG

-388 TKYTEIKTAD
+388 TKYIEIKTAD
-398 AMVELLNKK
+398 AMIELLNKK
-407 DAINGKY
+407 DTVNGKY

-428 GRANNSIFV
+428 GRANNSTFV

-472 VLRNIHIKGTIDS
+472 VLRNIHIKGTIDT

-490 LLAKEVCGPQAKI
+490 LLAKEVSGPQTRI

-573 HDTQNENYKPFNPNG
+573 HDTQSENYKPFNPEG
-588 GDISAQVMENINHT
+588 RDISAQVMENINHT

-615 DSSVWTLE
+615 DSSIWTLE

-632 DSEAPEK
+632 DSEAPVK
-639 LEAMLIASADTTSL
+639 LEAMLTASADTTSL

-735 ADAPKYEIPDGA
+735 ADAPKYEIPDDA

-804 HTITGDISWD
+804 HTITGDINWD
-814 MFNIIAANGVVRN
+814 MFNIIAASGVVRN
-827 LNIKTSNPV
+827 VNIKTSNPI

-857 MTVVEKRATNTFAG
+857 MTVVDERATNTFAG

>member
-1 MEEKTIMKAKSIYAV
+1 MKAKSIYAV

-40 GVGTT
+40 GGSTT

-108 TTYSFKLVEG
+108 ATYSFKLVEG

-133 EVEYNIIYTASED
+133 EVEYNITYAASED

-199 ADVAI
+199 ADAVI

-284 AIAITLQ
+284 AIVITLQ
-291 TKVNLNL
+291 TKVNLTL
-298 SITSDKQSYKEGDG
+298 SITSDKQSYKESDG

-331 WDGTDAKD
+331 WDGTDATD

-349 ESKQYFTPTNVGKG
+349 DSKQYFTPTNVGKG

-423 GMQVN
+423 GMHVN

-556 YSWTETQ
+556 YSWTATQ

-573 HDTQNENYKPFNPNG
+573 HDTEHENYKPFNPNG
-588 GDISAQVMENINHT
+588 GDISTQVMENINHT

-615 DSSVWTLE
+615 DSSIWTLE

-639 LEAMLIASADTTSL
+639 LEAMLTASADTTSL

-757 TVFDKGAAYSTRNFY
+757 TVFDKGAAYTTRNFY
-772 LSSDIDLT
+772 LSNDIDLT
-780 GDELTTAK
+780 GDDLTTTQ

-827 LNIKTSNPV
+827 VNIKTSNPV

-923 AVVATDGTTKK
+923 AVVATDGTNKK

>member
-1 MEEKTIMKAKSIYAV
+1 MKAKSIYAV

-40 GVGTT
+40 GGSTT

-133 EVEYNIIYTASED
+133 EVEYNITYAASED

-171 ENKELDEVKVNGTA
+171 ENKELDEVKANGTA

-199 ADVAI
+199 ADAVI

-218 YNITYTASEDY
+218 YNITYAASEDY

-317 ATFGDV
+317 ATFGDD

-349 ESKQYFTPTNVGKG
+349 ESKQYFTPNNVGKG

-453 NDSSLETDKATGLF
+453 NDSSQETDKATGLF
-467 WQYQG
+467 WMYQG
-472 VLRNIHIKGTIDS
+472 VLRNIHIKGTIDA

-490 LLAKEVCGPQAKI
+490 LLAKEVSGPQARI

-556 YSWTETQ
+556 YSWTGTQ

-573 HDTQNENYKPFNPNG
+573 HDTQNENYKPFNPEG
-588 GDISAQVMENINHT
+588 RDISAQVMENINHT

-615 DSSVWTLE
+615 DSSIWTLE

-639 LEAMLIASADTTSL
+639 LEAKLTASADTTSL

-757 TVFDKGAAYSTRNFY
+757 TVFDKGAAYTTRNFY
-772 LSSDIDLT
+772 LSNDIDLT
-780 GDELTTAK
+780 GDDLTTTP

-827 LNIKTSNPV
+827 VNIKTSNPV

>member
-1 MEEKTIMKAKSIYAV
+1 M
-16 LASLMLTTGLVACGP
+16 
-31 ETNPTGGNT
+31 
-40 GVGTT
+40 
-45 SSPTTQAPEVK
+45 
-56 KGTVVLSF
+56 
-64 DNNQGTVTADKTNGD
+64 D
-79 VGQTVTLTITPN
+79 
-91 EGYEIDSV
+91 
-99 KANDKVLSG
+99 
-108 TTYSFKLVEG
+108 
-118 ENNVEVTFK
+118 
-127 AKAVEP
+127 
-133 EVEYNIIYTASED
+133 
-146 YDVKELSATKA
+146 
-157 KKGQTVTFKVEVKN
+157 
-171 ENKELDEVKVNGTA
+171 
-185 LTANDGVYSFVMGE
+185 
-199 ADVAI
+199 
-204 EVTLKDKAVEPEVE
+204 
-218 YNITYTASEDY
+218 
-229 TVTNLATKATKGT
+229 
-242 KVTFNIAVN
+242 
-251 DENKELSSIKAND
+251 
-264 VDCTLE
+264 
-270 EDGSYSFVMPEGDV
+270 
-284 AIAITLQ
+284 
-291 TKVNLNL
+291 
-298 SITSDKQSYKEGDG
+298 
-312 AAVLQ
+312 
-317 ATFGDV
+317 
-323 QVEGATYV
+323 
-331 WDGTDAKD
+331 
-339 IGVVNPFADD
+339 
-349 ESKQYFTPTNVGKG
+349 
-363 TVKVTATVDG
+363 
-373 KEYKASLN
+373 
-381 ITVEADY
+381 
-388 TKYTEIKTAD
+388 
-398 AMVELLNKK
+398 
-407 DAINGKY
+407 
-414 CLGANIDLG
+414 
-423 GMQVN
+423 
-428 GRANNSIFV
+428 
-437 GTIDGR
+437 
-443 GYTLSNFVVK
+443 
-453 NDSSLETDKATGLF
+453 
-467 WQYQG
+467 
-472 VLRNIHIKGTIDS
+472 
-485 AGFSG
+485 
-490 LLAKEVCGPQAKI
+490 PQAKI

-573 HDTQNENYKPFNPNG
+573 HDTEHENYKPFNPNG

-757 TVFDKGAAYSTRNFY
+757 TVFDKGAAYTTRNFY

-780 GDELTTAK
+780 GDDLTTTQ

-814 MFNIIAANGVVRN
+814 MFNIIAASGVVRN
-827 LNIKTSNPV
+827 VNIKTSNPV

>member
-1 MEEKTIMKAKSIYAV
+1 MKAKSIYAV

-40 GVGTT
+40 GGGIT

-64 DNNQGTVTADKTNGD
+64 DSNQGTVTADKTNGD

-91 EGYEIDSV
+91 EGYVIDSV

-133 EVEYNIIYTASED
+133 EVEYNITYAASED

-199 ADVAI
+199 TDAVI

-229 TVTNLATKATKGT
+229 TITNLATKATKGT
-242 KVTFNIAVN
+242 KVTFNIAIN

-284 AIAITLQ
+284 AIAIILQ

-317 ATFGDV
+317 ATFGDA

-339 IGVVNPFADD
+339 VGVINPYADD

-503 TDCLFEAKNVQT
+503 TDCLFEAKNVQA

-521 ARNGVIASTL
+521 GRNGVIASTL
-531 QNEAKVENVVTNLDA
+531 QNEAKGENVVTNLDA
-546 TDAMCLPFFA
+546 TDAMCMPFFA
-556 YSWTETQ
+556 YSWTGTQ

-615 DSSVWTLE
+615 DSSIWTLE

-639 LEAMLIASADTTSL
+639 LEAKLTASADTTSL

-658 GTKTATITTSLKY
+658 GTKNCNITTSLKY

-757 TVFDKGAAYSTRNFY
+757 TVFDKGAAYTTRNFY
-772 LSSDIDLT
+772 LSNDIDLT
-780 GDELTTAK
+780 GDELTTTK

-827 LNIKTSNPV
+827 VNIKTSNPV

>member
-1 MEEKTIMKAKSIYAV
+1 MKAKSIYAV

-40 GVGTT
+40 GGGIT

-127 AKAVEP
+127 A
-133 EVEYNIIYTASED
+133 
-146 YDVKELSATKA
+146 
-157 KKGQTVTFKVEVKN
+157 
-171 ENKELDEVKVNGTA
+171 
-185 LTANDGVYSFVMGE
+185 
-199 ADVAI
+199 
-204 EVTLKDKAVEPEVE
+204 KAVEPEVE

-317 ATFGDV
+317 ATFGDD

-339 IGVVNPFADD
+339 IGVVNPYTDD

-363 TVKVTATVDG
+363 TVKVTATVNG

-407 DAINGKY
+407 DVINGKY

-428 GRANNSIFV
+428 GRANNSTFV
-437 GTIDGR
+437 GTLDGR

-453 NDSSLETDKATGLF
+453 NDSSQETDKATGLF
-467 WQYQG
+467 WMYQG
-472 VLRNIHIKGTIDS
+472 VLRNIHIKGTIDA

-490 LLAKEVCGPQAKI
+490 LLAKEVSGPQARI

-556 YSWTETQ
+556 YSWTGTQ

-573 HDTQNENYKPFNPNG
+573 HDTQNENYKPFNPEG
-588 GDISAQVMENINHT
+588 RDISAQVMENINHT

-615 DSSVWTLE
+615 NSSIWTLE

-639 LEAMLIASADTTSL
+639 LEAKLTASADTTSL

-671 STETLSDYSYTLD
+671 STETLSDYSYALD

-735 ADAPKYEIPDGA
+735 ADAPKYEIPD
-747 FEIKDVATFK
+747 D
-757 TVFDKGAAYSTRNFY
+757 
-772 LSSDIDLT
+772 DLK
-780 GDELTTAK
+780 LR
-788 MMWMAGEF
+788 M
-796 SGIFEGQG
+796 
-804 HTITGDISWD
+804 
-814 MFNIIAANGVVRN
+814 
-827 LNIKTSNPV
+827 
-836 EANRGPLAHTNK
+836 
-848 GTISNVHID
+848 
-857 MTVVEKRATNTFAG
+857 
-871 MFFSNEGKVEDSS
+871 
-884 VAFHVNTASNT
+884 
-895 IKSFSNIGSGTYTN
+895 
-909 CTYTVDGTWDGAQN
+909 
-923 AVVATDGTTKK
+923 
-934 DA
+934 

>member
-1 MEEKTIMKAKSIYAV
+1 MKAKSIYAV

-40 GVGTT
+40 GGGIT

-64 DNNQGTVTADKTNGD
+64 DNNQGTVTADKTSGD

-99 KANDKVLSG
+99 KANDKVLNG

-133 EVEYNIIYTASED
+133 EVEYNISYTASED

-157 KKGQTVTFKVEVKN
+157 KKGKTVTFKVEVKN
-171 ENKELDEVKVNGTA
+171 ENKELDEVKVNGTV

-199 ADVAI
+199 ADAVI

-251 DENKELSSIKAND
+251 DENKELSSVKAND

-284 AIAITLQ
+284 AIAIILQ

-317 ATFGDV
+317 ATFGDD

-339 IGVVNPFADD
+339 VGVVNPFTDD
-349 ESKQYFTPTNVGKG
+349 DSKQYFTPTNVGKG
-363 TVKVTATVDG
+363 TVKVTATVNG

-407 DAINGKY
+407 DAVNGKY

-437 GTIDGR
+437 GTLDGR

-453 NDSSLETDKATGLF
+453 NDSSQETDKATGLF

-556 YSWTETQ
+556 YSWTGTQ

-573 HDTQNENYKPFNPNG
+573 HDTQSENYKPFNPSE

-615 DSSVWTLE
+615 DSSIWTLE

-639 LEAMLIASADTTSL
+639 LEAMLTASADTTSL

-735 ADAPKYEIPDGA
+735 ADAPKYEIPDDA

-757 TVFDKGAAYSTRNFY
+757 TVFDKGAAYTTRNFY
-772 LSSDIDLT
+772 LSNDIDLT
-780 GDELTTAK
+780 GDELTTTK

-827 LNIKTSNPV
+827 VNIKTSNPV

-895 IKSFSNIGSGTYTN
+895 IKSFSNIESGTYTN

>member
-1 MEEKTIMKAKSIYAV
+1 MKAKSIYAV

-40 GVGTT
+40 GGGIT

-133 EVEYNIIYTASED
+133 EVEYNI
-146 YDVKELSATKA
+146 
-157 KKGQTVTFKVEVKN
+157 
-171 ENKELDEVKVNGTA
+171 
-185 LTANDGVYSFVMGE
+185 
-199 ADVAI
+199 
-204 EVTLKDKAVEPEVE
+204 
-218 YNITYTASEDY
+218 TYAASEDY

-242 KVTFNIAVN
+242 KVTFNIAIN

-270 EDGSYSFVMPEGDV
+270 EDGSYSFIMPEGDV

-317 ATFGDV
+317 ATFGDA

-339 IGVVNPFADD
+339 IGVVNPFTDD

-363 TVKVTATVDG
+363 AVKVTATVDG

-437 GTIDGR
+437 GTLDGR

-521 ARNGVIASTL
+521 GRNGVIASTL

-546 TDAMCLPFFA
+546 TDAMCMPFFA
-556 YSWTETQ
+556 YSWTGTQ

-573 HDTQNENYKPFNPNG
+573 HDTEHENYKPFIPNG

-615 DSSVWTLE
+615 DSSIWTLE

-632 DSEAPEK
+632 DNEAPEK
-639 LEAMLIASADTTSL
+639 LEAKLTASADTTSL

-735 ADAPKYEIPDGA
+735 ADAPKYEILDGA

-757 TVFDKGAAYSTRNFY
+757 TVFDKGAAYTTRNFY
-772 LSSDIDLT
+772 LSNDIDLT
-780 GDELTTAK
+780 GDELTTTK

-804 HTITGDISWD
+804 HTITGDISGD

-827 LNIKTSNPV
+827 VNIKTSNPI

>member
-1 MEEKTIMKAKSIYAV
+1 MKAKSIYAV

-40 GVGTT
+40 GGGIT
-45 SSPTTQAPEVK
+45 SSPTTQTPEVK

-133 EVEYNIIYTASED
+133 EVEYNITYTASED

-171 ENKELDEVKVNGTA
+171 ENKELDEVKVNGTV

-735 ADAPKYEIPDGA
+735 ADAPKYEIPDDA

-757 TVFDKGAAYSTRNFY
+757 TVFDKGAAYTTRNFY

-780 GDELTTAK
+780 GDELTTTQ

-814 MFNIIAANGVVRN
+814 MFNIIAASGVVRN
-827 LNIKTSNPV
+827 VNIKTSNPV

>member
-1 MEEKTIMKAKSIYAV
+1 MKAKSIYAV

-40 GVGTT
+40 GGGTT
-45 SSPTTQAPEVK
+45 SSPTTQVPEVK

-127 AKAVEP
+127 A
-133 EVEYNIIYTASED
+133 
-146 YDVKELSATKA
+146 
-157 KKGQTVTFKVEVKN
+157 
-171 ENKELDEVKVNGTA
+171 
-185 LTANDGVYSFVMGE
+185 
-199 ADVAI
+199 
-204 EVTLKDKAVEPEVE
+204 KAVEPEVE

-317 ATFGDV
+317 ATFGDD

-339 IGVVNPFADD
+339 VGVVNPFADD
-349 ESKQYFTPTNVGKG
+349 DSKQYFTPTNVGKG
-363 TVKVTATVDG
+363 TVKVTATVNG

-388 TKYTEIKTAD
+388 TKYIEIKTAD
-398 AMVELLNKK
+398 AMIELLNKK
-407 DAINGKY
+407 DTVNGKY

-428 GRANNSIFV
+428 GRANNSTFV

-472 VLRNIHIKGTIDS
+472 VLRNIHIKGTIDT

-490 LLAKEVCGPQAKI
+490 LLAKEVSGPQTRI

-515 GVDWTW
+515 GADWTW
-521 ARNGVIASTL
+521 GRNGVIASTL

-573 HDTQNENYKPFNPNG
+573 YDAQSENYKPFNPNG
-588 GDISAQVMENINHT
+588 GDISAQVMENINYT

-615 DSSVWTLE
+615 DSSIWTLE

-632 DSEAPEK
+632 DSEAPVK
-639 LEAMLIASADTTSL
+639 LEAMLTASADTTSL

-735 ADAPKYEIPDGA
+735 ADAPKYEIPDDA
-747 FEIKDVATFK
+747 FEIKDIATFK

-780 GDELTTAK
+780 GDDLTTAK

-804 HTITGDISWD
+804 HTITGDINWD
-814 MFNIIAANGVVRN
+814 MFNIIAASGVVRN
-827 LNIKTSNPV
+827 VNIKTSNPI
-836 EANRGPLAHTNK
+836 EANRGSLAHTNK

-857 MTVVEKRATNTFAG
+857 MTVVDERATNTFAG

>member
-1 MEEKTIMKAKSIYAV
+1 MKAKSIYAV

-40 GVGTT
+40 GGGIT

-133 EVEYNIIYTASED
+133 EVEYNITYAASED

-185 LTANDGVYSFVMGE
+185 LTANDGVYSFGMGE
-199 ADVAI
+199 TDAVI

-242 KVTFNIAVN
+242 KVTFNIAIN

-317 ATFGDV
+317 ATFGDD

-339 IGVVNPFADD
+339 IGVVNPYADD

-407 DAINGKY
+407 DVINGKY

-428 GRANNSIFV
+428 GRANNSTFV
-437 GTIDGR
+437 GTLDGR

-467 WQYQG
+467 WMYQG
-472 VLRNIHIKGTIDS
+472 VLRNIHIKGTIDA

-490 LLAKEVCGPQAKI
+490 LLAKEVSGPQAKI

-515 GVDWTW
+515 AVDWTW

-556 YSWTETQ
+556 YSWTGTQ

-573 HDTQNENYKPFNPNG
+573 HDTQNENYKPFNPEG
-588 GDISAQVMENINHT
+588 RDISAQVMENINHT

-615 DSSVWTLE
+615 DSAIWTLE

-639 LEAMLIASADTTSL
+639 LEAKLTASADTTSL

-671 STETLSDYSYTLD
+671 STETLSDYSYTFD

-757 TVFDKGAAYSTRNFY
+757 TVFDKGAAYTTRNFY
-772 LSSDIDLT
+772 LSNDIDLT
-780 GDELTTAK
+780 GDELTTTK

-814 MFNIIAANGVVRN
+814 MFNIIAASGVVRN
-827 LNIKTSNPV
+827 VNIKTSNPI

-895 IKSFSNIGSGTYTN
+895 IKSFSSIGSGTYTN
-909 CTYTVDGTWDGAQN
+909 CTYTVDGTWDGAQS

>member
-1 MEEKTIMKAKSIYAV
+1 MKAKSVYAV

-40 GVGTT
+40 GGGIT

-133 EVEYNIIYTASED
+133 EVEYNITYTASED

-199 ADVAI
+199 ADAVI

-317 ATFGDV
+317 ATFGDD

-339 IGVVNPFADD
+339 VGVVNPFANDD
-349 ESKQYFTPTNVGKG
+349 SKQYFTPTNVGKG
-363 TVKVTATVDG
+363 TIKVTATVNG

-398 AMVELLNKK
+398 AMIELLNKK
-407 DAINGKY
+407 DTVNGKY

-428 GRANNSIFV
+428 GRANNSTFV

-472 VLRNIHIKGTIDS
+472 VLRNIHIKGTIDT

-490 LLAKEVCGPQAKI
+490 LLAKEVSGPQTRI

-515 GVDWTW
+515 GADWTW
-521 ARNGVIASTL
+521 GRNGVIASTL

-573 HDTQNENYKPFNPNG
+573 HDTQSENYKPLNPNG
-588 GDISAQVMENINHT
+588 GDISAQVMENINYT

-615 DSSVWTLE
+615 DSSIWTLE

-632 DSEAPEK
+632 DSEAPVK
-639 LEAMLIASADTTSL
+639 LEAMLTASADTTSL

-735 ADAPKYEIPDGA
+735 ADAPKYEIPDDA
-747 FEIKDVATFK
+747 FEIKDIATFK

-780 GDELTTAK
+780 GDDLTTAK

-804 HTITGDISWD
+804 HTITGDINWD
-814 MFNIIAANGVVRN
+814 MFNIIAASGVVRN
-827 LNIKTSNPV
+827 VNIKTSNPI

-857 MTVVEKRATNTFAG
+857 MTVVDERATNTFAG

-895 IKSFSNIGSGTYTN
+895 IKSFSSVGSGTYTN

>member
-1 MEEKTIMKAKSIYAV
+1 MKAKSIYAV

-40 GVGTT
+40 GGGIT

-133 EVEYNIIYTASED
+133 EVEYNI
-146 YDVKELSATKA
+146 
-157 KKGQTVTFKVEVKN
+157 
-171 ENKELDEVKVNGTA
+171 
-185 LTANDGVYSFVMGE
+185 
-199 ADVAI
+199 
-204 EVTLKDKAVEPEVE
+204 
-218 YNITYTASEDY
+218 TYAASEDY

-615 DSSVWTLE
+615 DSSIWTLE

-639 LEAMLIASADTTSL
+639 LEAMLTASADTTSL

-757 TVFDKGAAYSTRNFY
+757 TVFDKGAAYTTRNFY

-780 GDELTTAK
+780 GDDLTTTQ

-814 MFNIIAANGVVRN
+814 MFNIIAASGVVRN
-827 LNIKTSNPV
+827 VNIKTSNPV

>member
-1 MEEKTIMKAKSIYAV
+1 M
-16 LASLMLTTGLVACGP
+16 
-31 ETNPTGGNT
+31 
-40 GVGTT
+40 
-45 SSPTTQAPEVK
+45 
-56 KGTVVLSF
+56 
-64 DNNQGTVTADKTNGD
+64 
-79 VGQTVTLTITPN
+79 
-91 EGYEIDSV
+91 
-99 KANDKVLSG
+99 
-108 TTYSFKLVEG
+108 
-118 ENNVEVTFK
+118 
-127 AKAVEP
+127 
-133 EVEYNIIYTASED
+133 
-146 YDVKELSATKA
+146 
-157 KKGQTVTFKVEVKN
+157 
-171 ENKELDEVKVNGTA
+171 
-185 LTANDGVYSFVMGE
+185 
-199 ADVAI
+199 
-204 EVTLKDKAVEPEVE
+204 
-218 YNITYTASEDY
+218 
-229 TVTNLATKATKGT
+229 
-242 KVTFNIAVN
+242 
-251 DENKELSSIKAND
+251 
-264 VDCTLE
+264 
-270 EDGSYSFVMPEGDV
+270 
-284 AIAITLQ
+284 
-291 TKVNLNL
+291 
-298 SITSDKQSYKEGDG
+298 
-312 AAVLQ
+312 
-317 ATFGDV
+317 
-323 QVEGATYV
+323 
-331 WDGTDAKD
+331 
-339 IGVVNPFADD
+339 
-349 ESKQYFTPTNVGKG
+349 
-363 TVKVTATVDG
+363 
-373 KEYKASLN
+373 
-381 ITVEADY
+381 
-388 TKYTEIKTAD
+388 
-398 AMVELLNKK
+398 
-407 DAINGKY
+407 
-414 CLGANIDLG
+414 
-423 GMQVN
+423 
-428 GRANNSIFV
+428 
-437 GTIDGR
+437 
-443 GYTLSNFVVK
+443 
-453 NDSSLETDKATGLF
+453 
-467 WQYQG
+467 
-472 VLRNIHIKGTIDS
+472 
-485 AGFSG
+485 
-490 LLAKEVCGPQAKI
+490 
-503 TDCLFEAKNVQT
+503 FEAKNVQT

-556 YSWTETQ
+556 YSWTATQ

-573 HDTQNENYKPFNPNG
+573 HDTEHENYKPFNPNG

-632 DSEAPEK
+632 DSEAPVK
-639 LEAMLIASADTTSL
+639 LEAMLTASADTTSL

-735 ADAPKYEIPDGA
+735 ADAPKYEIPDDA

-757 TVFDKGAAYSTRNFY
+757 TVFDKGAAYTTRNFY

-780 GDELTTAK
+780 GDDLTTTQ

-796 SGIFEGQG
+796 SGTFEGQG

-814 MFNIIAANGVVRN
+814 MFNIIAASGVVRN
-827 LNIKTSNPV
+827 VNIKTSNPV